1 MRIGDFEQW
10 VLRVRHLLILGF
22 CCYCLLIWFGL
33 VWFCFVL
40 FSFKKSSNGQRGQS
54 RLAFTVANSEP
65 TVAVTASHSVQN
77 ASHVQ
82 SQLPGMEPVLILE

>member
-10 VLRVRHLLILGF
+10 VLRIRHLLILGF
-22 CCYCLLIWFGL
+22 CCYCLLIWLGL
-33 VWFCFVL
+33 VL

-54 RLAFTVANSEP
+54 RAAFTVANSEP

-77 ASHVQ
+77 ASHAQ
-82 SQLPGMEPVLILE
+82 SQLPGTEPVLILE